1 MPAIS
6 IRAYGESTMRD
17 FDLLA
22 FDDKMVSVGDE
33 YEIHWKYKSVRGM
46 RRAQLNYDGFTESG
60 GHIELKRN
68 FAPDGNGGVLVAHS
82 IFDIPEEL
90 QGKGIS
96 KKIMRACFEEY
107 EHMGVTRVNVCA
119 NLTVGGLTWAKYGFY
134 GDHAQIKELIER
146 RFHGGMITADE
157 RADALAV
164 IGQYGE
170 EIPMQKLGY
179 KTYGER
185 LLKGEMWDGHINLT
199 DEVQMNYLHEYL
211 HMSK

>member
-1 MPAIS
+1 M
-6 IRAYGESTMRD
+6 
-17 FDLLA
+17 
-22 FDDKMVSVGDE
+22 
-33 YEIHWKYKSVRGM
+33 
-46 RRAQLNYDGFTESG
+46 
-60 GHIELKRN
+60 
-68 FAPDGNGGVLVAHS
+68 
-82 IFDIPEEL
+82 
-90 QGKGIS
+90 
-96 KKIMRACFEEY
+96 
-107 EHMGVTRVNVCA
+107 
-119 NLTVGGLTWAKYGFY
+119 TWAKYGFY
-134 GDHAQIKELIER
+134 GEHAQIKELIER